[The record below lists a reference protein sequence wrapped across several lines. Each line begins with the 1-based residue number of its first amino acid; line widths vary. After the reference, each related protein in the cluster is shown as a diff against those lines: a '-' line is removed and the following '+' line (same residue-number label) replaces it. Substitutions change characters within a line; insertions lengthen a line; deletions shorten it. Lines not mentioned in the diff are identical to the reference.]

1 VLEVVVGAVAA
12 LLVLVGA
19 AIMIGPALPRSLGL
33 ARGRARPASGR
44 VRRQPR
50 GAQAELHPTTVRA
63 LSVTARLM
71 AMLKEHGM
79 ERHAAALR
87 LAGKRLQVDEPNGIQ
102 AMRQVLRHLRGVR
115 LDDDSDQRIFQG
127 LVGQLQKTLDE
138 RAEQLELLPN

>member
-1 VLEVVVGAVAA
+1 MVVGAVAA
-12 LLVLVGA
+12 LLVLIGA

-33 ARGRARPASGR
+33 ARGRARPLVGPP
-44 VRRQPR
+44 RRQGRSAP
-50 GAQAELHPTTVRA
+50 AELHPTTVRA
-63 LSVTARLM
+63 LAVTARLM